1 MLEGLSLVLAQDPG
15 GGIVGGIIA
24 LIMFVFWLA
33 VIVAVIAGGWK
44 MFEKAGQPGW
54 GVLVPIYNLYLLC
67 KIGGRPGWWVLLF
80 LIPLVNILIS
90 IIVWNDISKS
100 FGKDVLFTVGLV
112 LLTPIFVCI
121 LGFGDARY
129 LGPAAD
135 DHAVAAHGV

>member
-1 MLEGLSLVLAQDPG
+1 MLEGVSLVLAQDSG
-15 GGIVGGIIA
+15 GGIISGIIG

-33 VIVAVIAGGWK
+33 VLVAVIAGGWK

-67 KIGGRPGWWVLLF
+67 KIAGRPGWWLVLL
-80 LIPLVNILIS
+80 LIPIVNFLVS
-90 IIVWNDISKS
+90 IVLWNDISKS

-112 LLTPIFVCI
+112 LLTPIFICI

-129 LGPAAD
+129 QGPAAAEP
-135 DHAVAAHGV
+135 AV